1 MSILH
6 ATILTVFPEMFP
18 GTLGHS
24 LAGQALHKNIWSYN
38 VINIRDFGLTKH
50 KNVDDEAYGG
60 GDGLIMRPDVLGC
73 SIDHALSLNPNAEIY
88 YPSPRGR
95 VFTQSLA
102 KEMLRNIYSREIEQ
116 CYTKNNLEK
125 SKESVS
131 RGAERTEVREHPRTY
146 KDDVANL
153 GGSSSINLIFLCG
166 RYEGIDERV
175 IEEYN
180 VKEISV
186 GDYILSGGEIPTLT
200 ILDCLIRLLPGVLIN
215 QNTLSS
221 ESFEEDGEFK
231 GGLECGLYT
240 RPEIWRDRAV
250 PSVLLSG
257 NHRLINEWKKE
268 QSRMITK
275 LRRPELLKDL

>member
-1 MSILH
+1 MFILH

-18 GTLGHS
+18 GTLEHS
-24 LAGQALHKNIWSYN
+24 LAGQALKKNIWSYD

-60 GDGLIMRPDVLGC
+60 GDGLIMRPDVLGS

-95 VFTQSLA
+95 VFTQSFA
-102 KEMLRNIYSREIEQ
+102 KEML
-116 CYTKNNLEK
+116 KNK
-125 SKESVS
+125 
-131 RGAERTEVREHPRTY
+131 
-146 KDDVANL
+146 
-153 GGSSSINLIFLCG
+153 NLIFLCG

-200 ILDCLIRLLPGVLIN
+200 ILDCLIRLLPGVLMN

-221 ESFEEDGEFK
+221 ESFEGDGEFK

-275 LRRPELLKDL
+275 LRRPELFKDLKI

>member
-1 MSILH
+1 MSRLH

-24 LAGQALHKNIWSYN
+24 LAGQALQKNIWSYN

-60 GDGLIMRPDVLGC
+60 GGLIMRPDVLGNA
-73 SIDHALSLNPNAEIY
+73 IDHALSLNPEAKIY
-88 YPSPRGR
+88 YPSPRGK
-95 VFTQSLA
+95 VFMQGFA
-102 KEMLRNIYSREIEQ
+102 KEMLQDANI
-116 CYTKNNLEK
+116 
-125 SKESVS
+125 
-131 RGAERTEVREHPRTY
+131 
-146 KDDVANL
+146 
-153 GGSSSINLIFLCG
+153 IFLCG

-180 VKEISV
+180 IIEISV

-200 ILDCLIRLLPGVLIN
+200 ILDCLIRLLPGVLMN
-215 QNTLSS
+215 QTTLSS
-221 ESFEEDGEFK
+221 ESFEKDGEFK

-240 RPEIWRDRAV
+240 RPEVWRNRKV

-257 NHRLINEWKKE
+257 NHKLVNEWKKE
-268 QSRMITK
+268 QSLMITK
-275 LRRPELLKDL
+275 LRRPELLKDLRDKERS

>member
-1 MSILH
+1 MSLLH

-18 GTLGHS
+18 GTLGYS
-24 LAGQALHKNIWSYN
+24 LAGQALQKNIWSYN

-60 GDGLIMRPDVLGC
+60 GSGLIMRPDVLG
-73 SIDHALSLNPNAEIY
+73 SAIDHALSLNPNAKIY
-88 YPSPRGR
+88 YPSPRGTL
-95 VFTQSLA
+95 FTQSFA
-102 KEMLRNIYSREIEQ
+102 KEMLRDIQLNSESFRQGEF
-116 CYTKNNLEK
+116 
-125 SKESVS
+125 KEEP
-131 RGAERTEVREHPRTY
+131 AERIIIREQRRMPQNSL
-146 KDDVANL
+146 V
-153 GGSSSINLIFLCG
+153 SSLLNDAVNIIFLCG

-180 VKEISV
+180 ITEISV

-200 ILDCLIRLLPGVLIN
+200 ILDCLIRQLPGVLMN

-221 ESFEEDGEFK
+221 ESFEKDGEFM

-240 RPEIWRDRAV
+240 RPEIWRGRKV

-257 NHRLINEWKKE
+257 NHKLINEWKKE
-268 QSRMITK
+268 QSLMITK
-275 LRRPELLKDL
+275 SRRPELFKDL

>member
-24 LAGQALHKNIWSYN
+24 LAGQALNKNIWSYD

-50 KNVDDEAYGG
+50 KNIDDEAYGG
-60 GDGLIMRPDVLGC
+60 GNGLIMRPDVLGS
-73 SIDHALSLNPNAEIY
+73 SIDHALALNPNAEMY

-95 VFTQSLA
+95 VFTQSFA
-102 KEMLRNIYSREIEQ
+102 KEML
-116 CYTKNNLEK
+116 KNK
-125 SKESVS
+125 
-131 RGAERTEVREHPRTY
+131 
-146 KDDVANL
+146 
-153 GGSSSINLIFLCG
+153 NLIFLCG

-200 ILDCLIRLLPGVLIN
+200 ILDCLIRLLPGVLMN

-221 ESFEEDGEFK
+221 ESFEEDGAFK
-231 GGLECGLYT
+231 GGLECSLYT
-240 RPEIWRDRAV
+240 RPAIWRDRAV

-268 QSRMITK
+268 QSHMITK

>member
-6 ATILTVFPEMFP
+6 STILTVFPEMFP

-24 LAGQALHKNIWSYN
+24 LAGQALQKNIWSYD

-60 GDGLIMRPDVLGC
+60 GDGLIMRPDVLGDA
-73 SIDHALSLNPNAEIY
+73 IDHALSLNPGAKIY
-88 YPSPRGR
+88 YPSPRGK
-95 VFTQSLA
+95 VFTQGFA
-102 KEMLRNIYSREIEQ
+102 KKMLQDTNI
-116 CYTKNNLEK
+116 
-125 SKESVS
+125 
-131 RGAERTEVREHPRTY
+131 
-146 KDDVANL
+146 
-153 GGSSSINLIFLCG
+153 IFLCG

-180 VKEISV
+180 ITEISV

-200 ILDCLIRLLPGVLIN
+200 ILDCLIRLLPGVLMN

-221 ESFEEDGEFK
+221 ESFEKDGEFE

-240 RPEIWRDRAV
+240 RPEVWRNRKV

-257 NHRLINEWKKE
+257 NHKLINEWKKE
-268 QSRMITK
+268 QSLMITK
-275 LRRPELLKDL
+275 LRRPELLKDLRDKERS

>member
-1 MSILH
+1 MSLLH

-18 GTLGHS
+18 GTLEHS
-24 LAGQALHKNIWSYN
+24 LAGQALKKNIWSYD
-38 VINIRDFGLTKH
+38 VVNIRNFGLTKH
-50 KNVDDEAYGG
+50 KKIDDEAYGG
-60 GDGLIMRPDVLGC
+60 GDGLIMRPDVLG
-73 SIDHALSLNPNAEIY
+73 SSMDHALSLNPNAEIY

-95 VFTQSLA
+95 VFTQSFA
-102 KEMLRNIYSREIEQ
+102 KEML
-116 CYTKNNLEK
+116 KNK
-125 SKESVS
+125 
-131 RGAERTEVREHPRTY
+131 
-146 KDDVANL
+146 
-153 GGSSSINLIFLCG
+153 NLIFLCG

-180 VKEISV
+180 INEISV
-186 GDYILSGGEIPTLT
+186 GDYILSGGEIPTLI
-200 ILDCLIRLLPGVLIN
+200 ILDCLIRLLPGVLMN

-221 ESFEEDGEFK
+221 ESFEEDGEFN

-268 QSRMITK
+268 QSRVITK

>member
-1 MSILH
+1 MPLLH

-18 GTLGHS
+18 GTLGAS
-24 LAGQALHKNIWSYN
+24 LAGQALHKNIWSYD

-60 GDGLIMRPDVLGC
+60 GDGLIMRPDVLGNT
-73 SIDHALSLNPNAEIY
+73 IDHALSLNPNAKIY

-95 VFTQSLA
+95 VFTQSFA
-102 KEMLRNIYSREIEQ
+102 KEMLQDTSM
-116 CYTKNNLEK
+116 
-125 SKESVS
+125 
-131 RGAERTEVREHPRTY
+131 
-146 KDDVANL
+146 
-153 GGSSSINLIFLCG
+153 IFLCG

-180 VKEISV
+180 VNEISV
-186 GDYILSGGEIPTLT
+186 GDYVLSGGEIPTLT
-200 ILDCLIRLLPGVLIN
+200 ILDCLIRLLPGVLMN

-221 ESFEEDGEFK
+221 ESFEKDGEFR

-240 RPEIWRDRAV
+240 RPEIWRDRVV

-257 NHRLINEWKKE
+257 NHKLINEWKKE
-268 QSRMITK
+268 QSLMITK

>member
-1 MSILH
+1 MPLLH

-24 LAGQALHKNIWSYN
+24 LAGQALQKNIWSYD
-38 VINIRDFGLTKH
+38 VVNIRDFGLTKH

-60 GDGLIMRPDVLGC
+60 GDGLIMRPDVLGN
-73 SIDHALSLNPNAEIY
+73 SIDYALSLNPDAKIY

-95 VFTQSLA
+95 VFTQNFA
-102 KEMLRNIYSREIEQ
+102 KEILQDIPLNSNIFKQDEFKSESAKHIITSQDSLKSSRL
-116 CYTKNNLEK
+116 N
-125 SKESVS
+125 
-131 RGAERTEVREHPRTY
+131 
-146 KDDVANL
+146 DVVNV
-153 GGSSSINLIFLCG
+153 IFLCG

-180 VKEISV
+180 ITEISV

-221 ESFEEDGEFK
+221 ESFEKDGEFK

-240 RPEIWRDRAV
+240 RPEIWRGRKV

-257 NHRLINEWKKE
+257 NHKLISEWKYN
-268 QSRMITK
+268 QSKMITK
-275 LRRPELLKDL
+275 LRRPELFKDI

>member
-1 MSILH
+1 MSRLH
-6 ATILTVFPEMFP
+6 ATILTIFPKMFP

-24 LAGQALHKNIWSYN
+24 LAGQALHKNIWSYDI
-38 VINIRDFGLTKH
+38 INIRDFGLTKH
-50 KNVDDEAYGG
+50 KNIDDAAYGG
-60 GDGLIMRPDVLGC
+60 GDGLIMRPDVLGN
-73 SIDHALSLNPNAEIY
+73 SIDHALSLNSNAKIY

-95 VFTQSLA
+95 VFTQSFA
-102 KEMLRNIYSREIEQ
+102 KEMIK
-116 CYTKNNLEK
+116 TKN
-125 SKESVS
+125 
-131 RGAERTEVREHPRTY
+131 
-146 KDDVANL
+146 
-153 GGSSSINLIFLCG
+153 IIFLCG

-175 IEEYN
+175 IEEYSIM
-180 VKEISV
+180 EISV
-186 GDYILSGGEIPTLT
+186 GDYILSGGEIPTLA

-240 RPEIWRDRAV
+240 RPEVWRGIKV
-250 PSVLLSG
+250 PEILLSG
-257 NHRLINEWKKE
+257 NHKLINEWKRE

>member
-18 GTLGHS
+18 GTLGDS
-24 LAGQALHKNIWSYN
+24 LAGRALNKNIWSYD

-60 GDGLIMRPDVLGC
+60 GDGLIMRPDVLGDA
-73 SIDHALSLNPNAEIY
+73 IEHALSLNPNARIY

-95 VFTQSLA
+95 VFTQSFA
-102 KEMLRNIYSREIEQ
+102 KEML
-116 CYTKNNLEK
+116 KNK
-125 SKESVS
+125 
-131 RGAERTEVREHPRTY
+131 
-146 KDDVANL
+146 
-153 GGSSSINLIFLCG
+153 NLIFLCG

-175 IEEYN
+175 IAEYN
-180 VKEISV
+180 VEEISV

-200 ILDCLIRLLPGVLIN
+200 ILDCLIRLLPGVLMN

-221 ESFEEDGEFK
+221 ESFEEGGEFK

-240 RPEIWRDRAV
+240 RPEIWRGRAV

>member
-1 MSILH
+1 MSLLH

-18 GTLGHS
+18 GTLGYS
-24 LAGQALHKNIWSYN
+24 LAGQALDKNIWSYD

-60 GDGLIMRPDVLGC
+60 GDGLIMRPDVLGS
-73 SIDHALSLNPNAEIY
+73 SIDHALSLNPNAQIY

-95 VFTQSLA
+95 VFTQSFA
-102 KEMLRNIYSREIEQ
+102 KEMLQGQN
-116 CYTKNNLEK
+116 
-125 SKESVS
+125 
-131 RGAERTEVREHPRTY
+131 P
-146 KDDVANL
+146 
-153 GGSSSINLIFLCG
+153 IFLCG

-180 VKEISV
+180 ITEISV

-231 GGLECGLYT
+231 GRLECGLYT
-240 RPEIWRDRAV
+240 RPEIWRERVV

-257 NHRLINEWKKE
+257 NHKLINEWKRE
-268 QSRMITK
+268 QSLMITK